1 MLDEIKSL
9 VEFVNKCKVQHL
21 EIFTR
26 EDFSSRKSKMG
37 RLFEEFKTK
46 EFGNKEELKAALY
59 GDAALGYG
67 FEKLFTRFQEKL
79 ANTLFFID
87 TRTAW
92 FSERAIAYYNCSRRS
107 YITRILLERGLR
119 KFAIS
124 LVEKTLPT
132 TLKYEFTDL
141 SLFFL
146 RTLMRH
152 YSTTSVNFKK
162 FITYKNDYLVQQ
174 EIYSKELTLEIMMD
188 NIAYESN
195 EINLKEKIIKEKEL
209 SESIRYSTQCLEED
223 PSIDTII
230 AASKILLYHF
240 QKNKK
245 YEEYKDTTIDVI
257 GKIKLKP
264 FKSIVTLESLIA
276 AQLTITSINRDYE
289 TAELIRK
296 EYFTEINI
304 GNFNWYVINMY
315 YVFTMMHALVFQKAY
330 EIISVTI
337 SHKTFDKQPPVI
349 KEAFLVFNAYIQFL
363 IKLKMVEPADGSE
376 FRLNKFLNQVPEY
389 SRDKQGINIP
399 ILLIQILF
407 FLVEKK
413 HNRIID
419 RMESLNLYAYRH
431 LKKDDSF
438 RSQCFIRMLSELV
451 KADFKRKGTVFRTEK
466 ILGKMKAVLFETFPG
481 STEIEIIPYEHLWE
495 VVLNQL
501 E

>member
-1 MLDEIKSL
+1 
-9 VEFVNKCKVQHL
+9 
-21 EIFTR
+21 
-26 EDFSSRKSKMG
+26 
-37 RLFEEFKTK
+37 
-46 EFGNKEELKAALY
+46 
-59 GDAALGYG
+59 
-67 FEKLFTRFQEKL
+67 
-79 ANTLFFID
+79 
-87 TRTAW
+87 
-92 FSERAIAYYNCSRRS
+92 
-107 YITRILLERGLR
+107 
-119 KFAIS
+119 
-124 LVEKTLPT
+124 
-132 TLKYEFTDL
+132 
-141 SLFFL
+141 
-146 RTLMRH
+146 
-152 YSTTSVNFKK
+152 
-162 FITYKNDYLVQQ
+162 
-174 EIYSKELTLEIMMD
+174 
-188 NIAYESN
+188 
-195 EINLKEKIIKEKEL
+195 
-209 SESIRYSTQCLEED
+209 
-223 PSIDTII
+223 
-230 AASKILLYHF
+230 
-240 QKNKK
+240 
-245 YEEYKDTTIDVI
+245 
-257 GKIKLKP
+257 
-264 FKSIVTLESLIA
+264 
-276 AQLTITSINRDYE
+276 
-289 TAELIRK
+289 
-296 EYFTEINI
+296 
-304 GNFNWYVINMY
+304 MY

>member
-37 RLFEEFKTK
+37 ILFEEIKTK
-46 EFGNKEELKAALY
+46 QFENKEELKNALY
-59 GDAALGYG
+59 GNSALGYG
-67 FEKLFTRFQEKL
+67 FDKIFTRFQEKL

-92 FSERAIAYYNCSRRS
+92 FSERAVAYYNCSRRS

-152 YSTTSVNFKK
+152 YSTTSVNLKK
-162 FITYKNDYLVQQ
+162 FLAYKNNYITQQ
-174 EIYSKELTLEIMMD
+174 ETYSKELTLEIMMD

-195 EINLKEKIIKEKEL
+195 EINLKKRIIKENEL
-209 SESIRYSTQCLEED
+209 KESIHYSNLCLEGD

-240 QKNKK
+240 QKNKQ
-245 YEEYKDTTIDVI
+245 YEAYRNTTIDVI
-257 GKIKLKP
+257 QKIKLKP

-276 AQLTITSINRDYE
+276 AQLTITSINKDSV
-289 TAELIRK
+289 TADLIRK
-296 EYFTEINI
+296 EYFNEINI
-304 GNFNWYVINMY
+304 GNFNWYVIHMY
-315 YVFTMMHALVFQKAY
+315 YVFTMMHALQFQKAY
-330 EIISVTI
+330 EVISITLN
-337 SHKTFDKQPPVI
+337 HKTFDKQPPVI
-349 KEAFLVFNAYIQFL
+349 KEAFFVFNAYIQFL
-363 IKLKMVEPADGSE
+363 IKLNVVEPMDGSE
-376 FRLNKFLNQVPEY
+376 FRLNRFLNQVPEY
-389 SRDKQGINIP
+389 SRDKHGINIP

-413 HNRIID
+413 YNKIID

-451 KADFKRKGTVFRTEK
+451 RADFKRKGTVFRTEK
-466 ILGKMKAVLFETFPG
+466 IFAKMKAVLFETFPG
-481 STEIEIIPYEHLWE
+481 STEIEIIPYEHLWDT
-495 VVLNQL
+495 VLNLL